1 MKAKKRYVKLCAALL
16 AAMLL
21 TACGGNETS
30 GEVVSGADAP
40 AETTTQTENIKSDGY
55 EKFSQLKIGMTE
67 SEVNAILGEPTKV
80 DKADYTYTVTVNGKE
95 MDLTVWI
102 STVDGKVCY
111 LYGDFCGND
120 YRAEFADSKT
130 DLSAVDKL
138 ENDELKTYDDCVAAF
153 KTPGYLSCVD
163 DDDVKVYFWVDA
175 NDGYLR
181 VTFKADGTVKSYNG
195 FC

>member
-1 MKAKKRYVKLCAALL
+1 MKAKKMYAKLCAALL
-16 AAMLL
+16 LSVILL
-21 TACGGNETS
+21 TACGHNSDS
-30 GEVVSGADAP
+30 GTVSGADAP
-40 AETTTQTENIKSDGY
+40 AATTAQTENVKSDGY

-67 SEVNAILGEPTKV
+67 DEVNAILGEPKKV

-111 LYGDFCGND
+111 IYGDFCGDD

-138 ENDELKTYDDCVAAF
+138 ENEELKNYDDCAAAF
-153 KTPGYLSCVD
+153 KTPGYLSCID
-163 DDDVKVYFWVDA
+163 DDDVKTYFWVDA

-181 VTFKADGTVKSYNG
+181 VTFKADGTVKSFNG